1 MKRSVNSTIPP
12 DDGARAR
19 PVPLYEHVKRQ
30 ISEAILLST
39 WPPGSVLPSEIAL
52 AGRYG
57 VAVGTVRRALA
68 ELTAEG
74 MLVRRRKTG
83 TMVTGRTPHHTLR
96 YFFEYFRLHGA
107 DGSLLR
113 SRPTILS
120 VASARADAT
129 EAERLGI
136 AEDAAII
143 RIHRLRSVEKQP
155 VMHERFAL
163 VQERVPGFPLT
174 AGEIP
179 DLLYLHL
186 LERYGLRISAIREA
200 LRADLATAEDR
211 ALLHLPEPAAILTI
225 DESAFDQFGAPVL
238 ISHHRAKTDE
248 FLYLN
253 EIR

>member
-1 MKRSVNSTIPP
+1 MKRAVNSVAQGGGDMP
-12 DDGARAR
+12 DR
-19 PVPLYEHVKRQ
+19 PVPLYEHIKRQ
-30 ISEAILLST
+30 ISEAILLSV
-39 WPPGSVLPSEIAL
+39 WPPGSILPSEVAL

-74 MLVRRRKTG
+74 LLVRRRKTG

-107 DGSLLR
+107 DGALLR
-113 SRPTILS
+113 SQPRILS
-120 VASARADAT
+120 VAAARAT
-129 EAERLGI
+129 TVEARLLGV
-136 AEDAAII
+136 AEGASTI

-155 VMHERFAL
+155 VMHERFTLAF
-163 VQERVPGFPLT
+163 ERVPGF
-174 AGEIP
+174 AMAAAEIP
-179 DLLYLHL
+179 DLIYLHL
-186 LERYGLRISAIREA
+186 LERYGLRISAVRESV
-200 LRADLATAEDR
+200 RADLATAEDCEI
-211 ALLHLPEPAAILTI
+211 LHLHEPAAVLTI
-225 DESAFDQFGAPVL
+225 DESAFDQVGAPVL